1 MADFQDQFSALLET
15 LASPDNEAR
24 NRGEE
29 QYNAIPIDQR
39 LNLLLGSIET
49 SSSTTLRFAAVVLV
63 YRYSL
68 FKGVYFIHNF
78 TLVPHLFHTSDLT
91 AMNCC

>member
-1 MADFQDQFSALLET
+1 MQDQFSALLET

-49 SSSTTLRFAAVVLV
+49 SPSVTLRFVIC
-63 YRYSL
+63 Y
-68 FKGVYFIHNF
+68 
-78 TLVPHLFHTSDLT
+78 
-91 AMNCC
+91 